1 MLKLTRTSLFI
12 LAGSLAALA
21 GCGPKYA
28 DTGTKTVQ
36 QNRNDLGNCINE
48 AKARNPGLVGQKH
61 EMDLA
66 FEIAP
71 DGKVNR
77 FNVYKDETKDPDF
90 ATCITIKARNW
101 AFPPP
106 PSGKMEQFTF
116 KFNANF

>member
-1 MLKLTRTSLFI
+1 MLKLTHLSMFVLS
-12 LAGSLAALA
+12 GSLVLTAA
-21 GCGPKYA
+21 CGPKYA
-28 DTGTKTVQ
+28 DTGTATVNQ
-36 QNRNDLGNCINE
+36 QRNELGACINE

-61 EMDLA
+61 EMNLA

-77 FNVYKDETKDPDF
+77 FNIFKDETKDADF

-106 PSGKMEQFTF
+106 PSGKLEQFTF